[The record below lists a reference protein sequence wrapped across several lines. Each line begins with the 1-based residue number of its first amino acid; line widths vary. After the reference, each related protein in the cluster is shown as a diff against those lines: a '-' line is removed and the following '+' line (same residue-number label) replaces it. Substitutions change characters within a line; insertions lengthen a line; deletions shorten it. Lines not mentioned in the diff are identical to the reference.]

1 MLTWNNNFSLYDA
14 NGGDPVLH
22 EHYRYVVMFG
32 KLIEIYPIWLPH
44 VVAVAGAV
52 MIVSGIMILVHFR
65 SSRSIVDIEAVAE
78 DEKAH

>member
-1 MLTWNNNFSLYDA
+1 MFSTSGVFCRYDSY
-14 NGGDPVLH
+14 GGDPVLH
-22 EHYRYVVMFG
+22 QHYHYVLMFG
-32 KLIEIYPIWLPH
+32 KLIEIYPTWLPH